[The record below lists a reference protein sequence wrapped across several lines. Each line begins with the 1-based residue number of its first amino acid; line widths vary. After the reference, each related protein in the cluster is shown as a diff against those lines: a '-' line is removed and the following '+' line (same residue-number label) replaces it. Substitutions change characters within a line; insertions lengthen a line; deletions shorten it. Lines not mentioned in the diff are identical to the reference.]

1 MNTASQDLP
10 RHFDILRERMLHPT
24 DYETAIHYFL
34 EEFAADLGFFQ
45 HCEPD
50 PAPHL
55 LALLNQ
61 VASGA
66 MRKRTQLEGTKIFRC
81 VAHGFYH
88 GSGAV
93 GERVA
98 LFIYLNAI
106 NTGVMALIPGVT
118 GGMEVARFRSP
129 TGLADPRSN

>member
-10 RHFDILRERMLHPT
+10 RHLAILREHMLHPN
-24 DYETAIHYFL
+24 DYEKAIHYFL
-34 EEFAADLGFFQ
+34 EEFAADIGFFQ

-55 LALLNQ
+55 LAVLNQ

-66 MRKRTQLEGTKIFRC
+66 VGKPTKLESPKIFRC
-81 VAHGFYH
+81 VAHGLYH
-88 GSGAV
+88 GNAAV
-93 GERVA
+93 GGRVA
-98 LFIYLNAI
+98 LFIYLSAAS
-106 NTGVMALIPGVT
+106 TGVMALIPGVT